1 MEQELGEPLFIREHK
16 QMILTE
22 AGHFLK
28 DRAVDILEL
37 SMQTEEEFERR
48 RQALFSGQKAIGCIE
63 SESSQLWGGIIEDL
77 LIDYPHVN
85 FQLYREQVMIFR
97 ISWIKGF
104 WISVYF

>member
-1 MEQELGEPLFIREHK
+1 
-16 QMILTE
+16 MILTE

-63 SESSQLWGGIIEDL
+63 SESSQLLGGIIEDL

-85 FQLYREQVMIFR
+85 FQLYSGTSDDIQDKLD
-97 ISWIKGF
+97 KGILDF
-104 WISVYF
+104 GILLTPVNVDRYQSHFFL